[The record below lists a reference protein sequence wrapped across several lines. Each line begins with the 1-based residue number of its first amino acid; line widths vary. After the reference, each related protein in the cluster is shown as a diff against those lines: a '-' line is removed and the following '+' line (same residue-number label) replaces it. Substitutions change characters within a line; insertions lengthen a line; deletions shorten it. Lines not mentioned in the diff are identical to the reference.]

1 MDRFPNADE
10 LCAQLVTKA
19 EISPPPTDL
28 HAVFSLWPNLKVSE
42 EDLDKEGYLIF
53 LAAQGAE
60 LLVRKADPPNRK
72 RFTLA
77 HELGHWVLSNMEDG
91 VLYFNNTSKESR
103 SIHHSRQTP
112 EETWCNDFASKLLM
126 PKIEVHKYL
135 GDIGEDVPSRI
146 ISGHTVFQV
155 SEDAFL
161 TRVADITG
169 WIILQLFH
177 GNNLHRIGKRFIR
190 RSENREFVNRLI
202 DDFLS
207 NTHDIARLS
216 NSQIKLP
223 GFVANWAVKRYTREI
238 ATYLVCLV
246 PDGTDDGYTEYR
258 Q

>member
-1 MDRFPNADE
+1 MNSFPDADE

-60 LLVRKADPPNRK
+60 LLVRRGDPPNRK

-77 HELGHWVLSNMEDG
+77 HELGHWVLSNVKDG
-91 VLYFNNTSKESR
+91 KLCFDNISNEAR

-112 EETWCNDFASKLLM
+112 EETWCNDFAGKLLM
-126 PKIEVHKYL
+126 PKIEVHKCL
-135 GDIGEDVPSRI
+135 GDVIEDVPRRI
-146 ISGHTVFQV
+146 IAGHKFFQV

-161 TRVADITG
+161 KRVADITG

-177 GNNLHRIGKRFIR
+177 GNDLHRIGKRFMR
-190 RSENREFVNRLI
+190 RGENRKLANQVI
-202 DDFLS
+202 DDFS
-207 NTHDIARLS
+207 SKTREMAGLS
-216 NSQIKLP
+216 NSQIKMP
-223 GFVANWAVKRYTREI
+223 GFSVNWAVTGATSEI
-238 ATYLVCLV
+238 ATYLVCLI
-246 PDGTDDGYTEYR
+246 PDGTDEE
-258 Q
+258 